1 LLVRY
6 ARASDI
12 IEQIEMSDRLFN
24 HRYDVSKHLSIALL
38 LGLATPTLAEPVTS
52 VDDFFQ
58 PDGMTA
64 TAENYPTLETS
75 RQLLAAQD
83 RAAVNNFAHNR
94 KLTPT
99 DDQPVVRMNRDTFY
113 SFAVVDVSAGASITI
128 PPVPEGKYVSVQPV
142 TMDHRIQPM
151 SYGSGTFELATHY
164 GSHMYLIVR
173 LDSTLSEAEANAIQD
188 DMVINAASAQP
199 FSAEPVNRESF
210 DAAELSLRQQLPALV
225 AAHGTKVVYGMF
237 TAPTDDSRGLY
248 DFEKYTVGAALGW
261 GGAQLR
267 DNLYETSPSFP
278 AEGCYSATFEDPDN
292 GAFWSFTVYD
302 ENGFMFDDV
311 AHMSSDIA
319 AANEDGTYTVSMGC
333 GADAVNNLPI
343 SNETGIFNFTVR
355 HYIPS
360 DRVKLD
366 EYRLAPLMQKV
377 D

>member
-1 LLVRY
+1 MY
-6 ARASDI
+6 PTKNPARRTSSVAISMFASV
-12 IEQIEMSDRLFN
+12 F
-24 HRYDVSKHLSIALL
+24 SIA
-38 LGLATPTLAEPVTS
+38 AAVAEPVTS
-52 VDDFFQ
+52 VEEFFH
-58 PDGMTA
+58 PDGVTA
-64 TAENYPTLETS
+64 TPEDYPTLETS
-75 RQLLAAQD
+75 RQLLAAQG
-83 RAAVNNFAHNR
+83 RATVNQFAHNR

-99 DDQPVVRMNRDTFY
+99 DDQPVVRMNRDTYY

-128 PPVPEGKYVSVQPV
+128 PPIPEGKYVSVQPV

-173 LDSTLSEAEANAIQD
+173 LDSTLNEAEANAIQD
-188 DMVINAASAQP
+188 NMVINAASAQP

-210 DAAELSLRQQLPALV
+210 DAAELSLRQKLPALV
-225 AAHGTKVVYGMF
+225 ATHGAKAVYGMF

-267 DNLYETSPSFP
+267 DNLYETSPNFP

-333 GADAVNNLPI
+333 GADALNNLPI
-343 SNETGIFNFTVR
+343 SNETGVFNFTVR

-360 DRVKLD
+360 DRVKFGG
-366 EYRLAPLMQKV
+366 YRLMPLIQRV
-377 D
+377 E